1 MELRQLAYFR
11 AIVEA
16 GSISA
21 AARTLHLSQPPLS
34 YQMKTLE
41 EELGTP
47 LFVRGA
53 RRITLTP
60 AGEALYARAEG
71 ILHLADLAA
80 AEAVRAGQEKTLRL
94 GLAPSTVAGMA
105 GVLRKLQKAEP
116 GLVLQIEDG
125 SSFALRE
132 LLAGHAL
139 DAAILRGPIP
149 LPGLA
154 SKVLFQEKLCAMGTG
169 NLFKGRTVISL
180 EELAA
185 CPLILSKRYQSL
197 VEEAFRKAGPIPH
210 IVCTCGD
217 SRTALTLAKAGIGT
231 ALLPA
236 QMAEGTG
243 LSCLKVSDADF
254 ETDVLL
260 AYDGTDHA
268 PALSLL
274 LSLLA
279 GTKKEASR

>member
-60 AGEALYARAEG
+60 AGEVLYKRAEG
-71 ILHLADLAA
+71 VLHLADLAA

-105 GVLRKLQKAEP
+105 GVLRKLQQADP

-139 DAAILRGPIP
+139 DAAILRAPIP

-154 SKVLFQEKLCAMGTG
+154 STVLFRESLCAMGRQG
-169 NLFKGRTVISL
+169 GAALSL

-185 CPLILSKRYQSL
+185 CPLILSRRYQSL
-197 VEEAFRKAGPIPH
+197 VEEAFQRAGLFPH
-210 IVCTCGD
+210 IACTCGD
-217 SRTALTLAKAGIGT
+217 SRTALTLAGAGIGT

-236 QMAEGTG
+236 QMAKGTG
-243 LSCLKVSDADF
+243 LFCREVLDADL

-260 AYDGTDHA
+260 AYDGTDPS

-274 LSLLA
+274 LSLLV
-279 GTKKEASR
+279 GNKKEASR